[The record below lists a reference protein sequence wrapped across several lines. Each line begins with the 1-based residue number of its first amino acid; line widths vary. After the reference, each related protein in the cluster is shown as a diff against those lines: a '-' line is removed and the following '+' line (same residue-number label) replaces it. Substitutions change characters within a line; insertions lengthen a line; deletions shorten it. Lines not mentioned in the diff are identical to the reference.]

1 MSKPYTL
8 ADLCRELGVN
18 EKVGR
23 AAYRREFWTAVA
35 ARSARFG
42 SAKEFDPLD
51 PADVARA
58 CKLLAES
65 ARLRR
70 TPEEEEEE

>member
-18 EKVGR
+18 EKVGC
-23 AAYRREFWTAVA
+23 AAYTRE
-35 ARSARFG
+35 FG

>member
-1 MSKPYTL
+1 MRKPYTL

-18 EKVGR
+18 EKVGC
-23 AAYRREFWTAVA
+23 AAYRRE
-35 ARSARFG
+35 FG